1 MKNSLSAASF
11 LITASAVVLVTT
23 LGWTASSPIRVT
35 IHVPSKSLS
44 IMPYYFG
51 KDKGFFAPELVEP
64 QLVMMSPPTA
74 IAALVA
80 GELDFSS
87 TTGAATSAI
96 MRGLPLRRY
105 FYVQAEPSHV
115 LLAQPEIK
123 SIQDLSGK
131 TIGVTALTDAVGMS
145 TTMILKGNNI
155 DTSRTTQ
162 LAMGVTDNAIKAF
175 TTRKIAA
182 TLLAPPYAE
191 ELEAKGYNKLAEART
206 YAPLSFIGLV
216 SSTETVKKNPLKVQA
231 MIAGLYRTMLYIHNP
246 VNRNEVI
253 QYIARYH
260 GIDLALAEKSFA
272 MQMQS
277 YSKRWH
283 QAEESGGAGNRDL
296 PRDVEDRQVFH
307 TRRFGGYESAQKG
320 SRGRGCSRK
329 VRLTPRQHRLKDQLR
344 NPGLTCVS
352 ANCRCNVSG
361 GIRRDLPME
370 HGEDEFPVS
379 CGRALVMDIPP
390 AASNRAPS
398 LDAR

>member
-1 MKNSLSAASF
+1 MKNLLSPAIV
-11 LITASAVVLVTT
+11 LLTAVIVLVAS
-23 LGWTASSPIRVT
+23 LGWAASSPTKVT

-51 KDKGFFAPELVEP
+51 KDKGFFAAELVEP

-123 SIQDLSGK
+123 SIQELNGK

-145 TTMILKGNNI
+145 TTMILKSNNI

-191 ELEAKGYNKLAEART
+191 ELEAKGYNKLAEARA

-216 SSTETVKKNPLKVQA
+216 SSTETVKKSPLKVQA
-231 MIAGLYRTMLYIHNP
+231 MIVGLYRTMIYIHNP
-246 VNRNEVI
+246 SNRGEVI

-260 GIDLALAEKSFA
+260 SIDLVLAEKAFA
-272 MQMQS
+272 RQMQS
-277 YSKRWH
+277 YSKDGTKPRKAVEREIEIYREILKIAKTFTPDDLEDMSLLKKVQEGAAGRW
-283 QAEESGGAGNRDL
+283 R
-296 PRDVEDRQVFH
+296 
-307 TRRFGGYESAQKG
+307 
-320 SRGRGCSRK
+320 
-329 VRLTPRQHRLKDQLR
+329 
-344 NPGLTCVS
+344 
-352 ANCRCNVSG
+352 
-361 GIRRDLPME
+361 
-370 HGEDEFPVS
+370 
-379 CGRALVMDIPP
+379 
-390 AASNRAPS
+390 
-398 LDAR
+398 